1 MSLGGGKACGA
12 TLGDRLQQIAECR
25 EGVFPIGLRGTGR
38 EDQDPAIASSRHPL
52 APQRGLADPGLTHQN
67 EGSGPRGRV
76 GNERRER
83 TEFLIATE
91 QHPFGPPAFGQPI
104 LVRALGR
111 VNLSF
116 GSREFPSL
124 ATWWYNRSMDMDVR
138 PGVELAGHRILQ
150 VIGRGGVSVVYLAE
164 HLRAQPEGGIEDP
177 VPGPRADPD
186 FRDRFIRESQVAAS
200 LDHPNVV
207 TVYDAG
213 EVEGLLFL
221 SMRYVE
227 GSDLRHV
234 LSARSTLS
242 PERAIRIVT
251 QVASALDAAHGEGL
265 VHRDVKP
272 GNILLS
278 GVDTAGERAYLSD
291 FGITK
296 QMSTRGGGTRTGQF
310 VGTVDYVAPEQI
322 LAEPVDGRADVY
334 ALGCVLFESLSGQAP
349 FARPTDVATIYAHLH
364 DDTPHL
370 SHEGLPGIDG
380 VIQRSLAKSKD
391 DRYPTCTS
399 LALAAETC
407 LPVQERG
414 PTSPPQGAGHE
425 RPTPSGGRS
434 ARRSLLGVVLVA
446 SIVAVGVAVSTV
458 LADRRGGQAGPTS
471 SVSDTVGPGRSADPS
486 ARILWTRLNAV
497 EQGDV
502 SGQAVVWAA
511 TRVASGTFIAAGHS
525 DDPDEDAALWT
536 SDDGRMWVQ
545 RALPGVDRGQDERIR
560 DITSRDDVVVAVGYD
575 GGVAAAW
582 YSTDGG
588 TNWATATGFSGKGQT
603 SLRAVVVAP
612 DGSFLAFGRLINGAT
627 DDGTLW
633 RSPNGR
639 VWRRVDAPAFE
650 GDGIQAVSAAISAG
664 ETMVAVGSATGQAG
678 TLDAAA
684 WEFDGTAWERVDPQ
698 VFAQP
703 ANQLLSAIAV
713 FGETLVAVGSQEDVF
728 DADLSDSVAIAWIRD
743 GSGTW
748 SETALPPA
756 SGASSLGAV
765 ISVRGRYFLAAGW
778 ATSKAGDQDAAVWS
792 SADGRTWTRQ
802 PLTVKTEHLG
812 GSGSQVIRAL
822 KMFDEKHQVLAFG
835 EGGNRARL
843 WTGLR
848 A

>member
-1 MSLGGGKACGA
+1 
-12 TLGDRLQQIAECR
+12 
-25 EGVFPIGLRGTGR
+25 
-38 EDQDPAIASSRHPL
+38 
-52 APQRGLADPGLTHQN
+52 
-67 EGSGPRGRV
+67 
-76 GNERRER
+76 
-83 TEFLIATE
+83 
-91 QHPFGPPAFGQPI
+91 
-104 LVRALGR
+104 
-111 VNLSF
+111 
-116 GSREFPSL
+116 
-124 ATWWYNRSMDMDVR
+124 MDMDVR

-164 HLRAQPEGGIEDP
+164 HLRLNRKVALKILFRDL
-177 VPGPRADPD
+177 ADDPD
-186 FRDRFIRESQVAAS
+186 FRDRFIRESQIAAR

-213 EVEGLLFL
+213 EVDGLLFL

-242 PERAIRIVT
+242 PERAIDIVT

-278 GVDTAGERAYLSD
+278 GIDTAGERAYLSD

-296 QMSTRGGGTRTGQF
+296 QMATKGGRTRTGQF

-322 LAEPVDGRADVY
+322 LAEDVDGRADVY
-334 ALGCVLFESLSGQAP
+334 ALGCVLFESLAGRPP

-380 VIQRSLAKSKD
+380 VLQRALAKSKD

-399 LALAAETC
+399 LALAAEAC
-407 LPVQERG
+407 LPVQEDG
-414 PTSPPQGAGHE
+414 PVSSPEGAGHE
-425 RPTPSGGRS
+425 RPIPSGARS
-434 ARRSLLGVVLVA
+434 ARRVLLGVVLVA
-446 SIVAVGVAVSTV
+446 GIVAAGVAVSSL

-471 SVSDTVGPGRSADPS
+471 SVSPNTRASGRRPADTSG
-486 ARILWTRLNAV
+486 RILWTRLNAV

-545 RALPGVDRGQDERIR
+545 RALPGVDRGQYERIR

-588 TNWATATGFSGKGQT
+588 TKWATAAGFSGRGQT
-603 SLRAVVVAP
+603 ALRAVAVAP
-612 DGSFLAFGRLINGAT
+612 DGSFFAFGRQVNGAI

-633 RSPNGR
+633 RSPDGR

-650 GDGIQAVSAAISAG
+650 GDGIQAVSAAVSAG
-664 ETMVAVGSATGQAG
+664 DTMVAVGSATGQAG

-684 WEFDGTAWERVDPQ
+684 WEFDGTAWERVDPR

-703 ANQLLSAIAV
+703 ASQLLSAVAV

-728 DADLSDSVAIAWIRD
+728 DSDLSDSVAIAWVRD
-743 GSGTW
+743 AAGTW
-748 SETALPPA
+748 SEAGLPQA

-765 ISVRGRYFLAAGW
+765 ISVRDQYFLAAGW
-778 ATSKAGDQDAAVWS
+778 ATTETGDQDAAVWS
-792 SADGRTWTRQ
+792 SADGRIWIRQ

-822 KMFDEKHQVLAFG
+822 KMFDEKHRVLAFG